1 MKKWWLSCAA
11 AAGVSL
17 IAACG
22 GEDEASSVDNGQD
35 SGKSD
40 SGNGSEQVE
49 LDFWVFGAT
58 NYEDLAAEYEE
69 ENPGVSI
76 NVKVSENADHHD
88 ALFTALSA
96 GNGAPDLAML
106 EVDQIDRFKQAQNR
120 FTNLYDMGAGDI
132 QDQYLD
138 WKWEI
143 GENAEGD
150 FLFGLPTDIGPKGM
164 YYNTEVFE
172 EAGLPTDPEEVSSM
186 ITSQEEFI
194 EVGREIKEN
203 TGKPMVDSMEM
214 AYRAKMD
221 GLEQSY
227 FDEDGN
233 LLIENEDNKVK
244 DAYNLAVKM
253 NDAGIV
259 GNYTMWSPEWTNA
272 VNDSE
277 FAVEMGAAWLKG
289 WMSDNAP
296 DSAGKW
302 RVVTLPEEFAG
313 NWGGSYIGMPGETE
327 NKEEAYAFAEWLIS
341 PDNQLE
347 SFLSDAGLFPS
358 TPETYE
364 KEAFKE
370 TTDEYF
376 GGQSTAQVFA
386 KAAEDIPAVYKG
398 PDYVSVN
405 NEILTALENVQDG
418 ADPEEEWDA
427 AVTRIKGLLE
437 R

>member
-1 MKKWWLSCAA
+1 MKKWIFCFIAVLGVWGLS
-11 AAGVSL
+11 
-17 IAACG
+17 ACG
-22 GEDEASSVDNGQD
+22 GGESSSVENKAD
-35 SGKSD
+35 SD
-40 SGNGSEQVE
+40 QVS

-58 NYEDLAAEYEE
+58 NYEELAAEYEE

-96 GNGAPDLAML
+96 GSGAPDLAML
-106 EVDQIDRFKQAQNR
+106 EVDQIDRFKQAEDR
-120 FTNLYDMGAGDI
+120 FANLYDQGADAI

-138 WKWEI
+138 WKWKI

-172 EAGLPTDPEEVSSM
+172 EAGLPTEPEEVAGLISSK
-186 ITSQEEFI
+186 EDFLD
-194 EVGREIKEN
+194 VGREIKES

-221 GLEQSY
+221 GLEKSY
-227 FDEDGN
+227 FDEQGN
-233 LLIENEDNKVK
+233 LLLENEENQVK
-244 DAYNLAVKM
+244 EAYDLAVEM
-253 NDAGIV
+253 NELGIV

-272 VNDSE
+272 VNDSD

-313 NWGGSYIGMPGETE
+313 NWGGSYLGMPAETE

-341 PDNQLE
+341 PDNQLA

-364 KEAFKE
+364 KEEFKV

-386 KAAEDIPAVYKG
+386 EAAEDIPAVYKG
-398 PDYVSVN
+398 PEYVSVN
-405 NEILTALENVQDG
+405 DEILTALQNVQDG
-418 ADPEEEWDA
+418 ADPEEEWEA